1 MSTPRGAPVT
11 ADSLVGEATVGVVT
25 GAGRGMGRA
34 CAEVLIGAVDSLVL
48 VDRDADLV
56 AVAGDELLSSG
67 ATVTRFVADV
77 TDRARLD
84 ELARVVADLGTFRA
98 VAHAAGISP
107 TMADWRRI
115 FAVDLVGS
123 ALLLDA
129 LVPLVTDGS
138 AAVCFASM
146 ASQIMV
152 PNAVPDVDVVL
163 DDPLGPDFLDR
174 IAVAVG
180 DGIEHPGVAYGWA
193 KRGVQRLVQ
202 REALRWGARGGRVC
216 SVSPG
221 IIDTPQGNQ
230 EAAAQPAMAGLV
242 EMSPVQRVGRP
253 EEVADVVA
261 FLLSDR
267 ASFVTGTDLL
277 VDGGTCAALNLS

>member
-1 MSTPRGAPVT
+1 M
-11 ADSLVGEATVGVVT
+11 VGVVT

-34 CAEVLIGAVDSLVL
+34 CAEVLVGAVDALVL
-48 VDRDADLV
+48 VDREADLL
-56 AVAGDELLSSG
+56 AVASDELVSRG
-67 ATVTRFVADV
+67 VTAMSFEADV
-77 TDRARLD
+77 TDRVRLD
-84 ELARVVADLGTFRA
+84 ELTAVVADLGTLRS

-123 ALLLDA
+123 AMLLDA
-129 LVPLVTDGS
+129 LTPLVTDGS

-152 PNAVPDVDVVL
+152 PNAVPAVDAVL
-163 DDPLGPDFLDR
+163 DDPLGSDFPDR
-174 IAVAVG
+174 IAAAVG

-193 KRGVQRLVQ
+193 KRGVQRLVR

-230 EAAAQPAMAGLV
+230 EAEAQPEMAGLV
-242 EMSPVQRVGRP
+242 EISPVKRVGRP

-267 ASFVTGTDLL
+267 ASFITGTDVL
-277 VDGGTCAALNLS
+277 VDGGTCAALHLS